1 MNDDWSSVCAILRA
15 EAPDQAER
23 IEARLLHELGGLR
36 LTVPR
41 RVTISRAEA
50 HKLVRANKGDV
61 RKAAKQAGLSL
72 SSMYRR
78 IQPEPRRQDHGPRM
92 GGRMVR

>member
-1 MNDDWSSVCAILRA
+1 MSDDWQAVVAILRA
-15 EAPDQAER
+15 EAPGQASA

-41 RVTISRAEA
+41 RVTVSRAEA
-50 HKLVRANKGDV
+50 HKLVRETGGDV
-61 RKAAKQAGLSL
+61 AMAAKEAGLSK

-78 IQPEPRRQDHGPRM
+78 LRPEPRQDHGPRM